1 VPLDAPIQPRKYVS
15 PSATSRKDAFPPH
28 HHHHHHQQ
36 QQQRQRGR
44 VVLLDDRDDEE
55 EEDELVE
62 EPSQGNGAGGC
73 GGVSMDEQ
81 RQHIEWKRRQNTL
94 AARKSR
100 QRKLLHQMELEDAV
114 KRLRAEKDTW
124 KARAQ
129 MYEALLRSN
138 GINVPEIS

>member
-1 VPLDAPIQPRKYVS
+1 MM
-15 PSATSRKDAFPPH
+15 
-28 HHHHHHQQ
+28 
-36 QQQRQRGR
+36 
-44 VVLLDDRDDEE
+44 DDRGDDE
-55 EEDELVE
+55 EEDELVDDG
-62 EPSQGNGAGGC
+62 SGGNGGNGGGC
-73 GGVSMDEQ
+73 VVDEEQ

-138 GINVPEIS
+138 GINVPELS